1 MTLLFGNRSP
11 WRLFLSKGVFE
22 GAVRLPFPSFVLFA
36 LLPLMHTVFFAL
48 TLEAKNA
55 RGLELEGI
63 GVAPLLI
70 G

>member
-11 WRLFLSKGVFE
+11 WRLFLSFSKGGLSPVY
-22 GAVRLPFPSFVLFA
+22 RTP
-36 LLPLMHTVFFAL
+36 PLMYTVFFVL
-48 TLEAKNA
+48 TLEGMKM
-55 RGLELEGI
+55 EGI